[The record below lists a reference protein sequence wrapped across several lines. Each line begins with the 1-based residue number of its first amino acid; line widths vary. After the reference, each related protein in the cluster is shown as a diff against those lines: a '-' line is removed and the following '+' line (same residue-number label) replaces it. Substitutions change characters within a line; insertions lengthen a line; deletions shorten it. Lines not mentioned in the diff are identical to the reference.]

1 MKQFFQLII
10 GAIVVGLI
18 CLGISHWFNSQD
30 HTKTGKKVYVYN
42 WGEYIDQ
49 KLKMVVHIMMLHF
62 QVNILFKN

>member
-30 HTKTGKKVYVYN
+30 YITGEN
-42 WGEYIDQ
+42 T
-49 KLKMVVHIMMLHF
+49 L
-62 QVNILFKN
+62 ILI

>member
-30 HTKTGKKVYVYN
+30 HTKTGKKSMYII
-42 WGEYIDQ
+42 GE
-49 KLKMVVHIMMLHF
+49 
-62 QVNILFKN
+62 NISILI

>member
-42 WGEYIDQ
+42 WGLSLI
-49 KLKMVVHIMMLHF
+49 HI
-62 QVNILFKN
+62 

>member
-30 HTKTGKKVYVYN
+30 HTKLVKSLC
-42 WGEYIDQ
+42 I
-49 KLKMVVHIMMLHF
+49 
-62 QVNILFKN
+62 

>member
-42 WGEYIDQ
+42 WGEYIDP
-49 KLKMVVHIMMLHF
+49 
-62 QVNILFKN
+62 